1 MEPASPLPSTRL
13 ARWHR
18 FLRWF
23 FNSSPT
29 AMIESHEPPRA
40 SRGSLSRADKAG
52 RGRPHQ
58 HERRRWQAMHRFVAR
73 RAGRRR

>member
-1 MEPASPLPSTRL
+1 MVDRMQPASHSPSTRM
-13 ARWHR
+13 ARWHH

-40 SRGSLSRADKAG
+40 SHGSLSRPGKT
-52 RGRPHQ
+52 RHERPRH
-58 HERRRWQAMHRFVAR
+58 HERRRWQAMHRLSTR
-73 RAGRRR
+73 